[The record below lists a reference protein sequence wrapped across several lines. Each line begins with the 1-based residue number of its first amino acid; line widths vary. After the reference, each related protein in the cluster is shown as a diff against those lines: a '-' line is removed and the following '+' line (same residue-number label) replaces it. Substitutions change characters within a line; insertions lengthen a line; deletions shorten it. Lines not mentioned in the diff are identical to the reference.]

1 MESGA
6 TKTGAIG
13 QCNGTMALM
22 RQLKCGCGRIAKV
35 SRLAGRWRRLKV
47 KDTTRNL
54 LKRRSKLG

>member
-22 RQLKCGCGRIAKV
+22 RQLKCGKIAKV
-35 SRLAGRWRRLKV
+35 SRLASRWRHLKV